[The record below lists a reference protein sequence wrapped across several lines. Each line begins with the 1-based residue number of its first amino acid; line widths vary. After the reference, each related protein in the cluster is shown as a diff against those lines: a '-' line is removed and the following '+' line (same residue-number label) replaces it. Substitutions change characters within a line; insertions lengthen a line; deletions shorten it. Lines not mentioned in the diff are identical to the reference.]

1 LPHLQ
6 QPKSALPLP
15 RFYEPELDL
24 LRFCAFL
31 AVFFYHSLPNDYSAL
46 IPHFGHAIPALITAI
61 RNALPFG
68 VCMFFLLSSYLIT
81 KLLVLERANTGSIDM
96 RNFYIRRI
104 LRIWP
109 LYLTFLLLMFALGRA
124 HIFTP
129 FETGRLL
136 AFLFFA
142 GNIYNGLFGFS
153 LNPISILWTIS
164 IEEQFYILWP
174 GLARIGTLFLKRAAW
189 IIVAIAA
196 LSAVLLGLYAA
207 SPRTTVWTS
216 SLVHFQFF
224 ALGALLA
231 IHFSK
236 GLPAYSTATR
246 ALFAVAGTALCLIA
260 SGPLHINREPVLSPY
275 LLALGY
281 ELMACGIVLLF
292 LVFLGATQG
301 RNRIPAS
308 LTYLGKISYGLYVF
322 HQMALDT
329 FQAIAIHYN
338 IHLGLKTIGGAAF
351 TLLLAMLSYRFF
363 EKPFLVLKD
372 RFSPVLSPTHAPVRR
387 SVETPVLT

>member
-1 LPHLQ
+1 MVAAPAPQ
-6 QPKSALPLP
+6 QPTQVAVRPP

-31 AVFFYHSLPNDYSAL
+31 AVFFYHAIPNDYSAL
-46 IPHFGHAIPALITAI
+46 IPHFGHALPAFLLNI

-81 KLLVLERANTGSIDM
+81 KLLVLERANTGSIDV
-96 RNFYIRRI
+96 RNFYIRRM

-109 LYLTFLLLMFALGRA
+109 LYITFLLVMFVLGRV
-124 HIFTP
+124 HVFP
-129 FETGRLL
+129 QFETGRLL
-136 AFLFFA
+136 AFLFIS

-174 GLARIGTLFLKRAAW
+174 GLARIGTAFLQRAAW
-189 IIVAIAA
+189 IIIGIAI
-196 LSAVLLGLYAA
+196 LSAVLLGLYARD
-207 SPRTTVWTS
+207 PRNAVWTS

-236 GLPAYSTATR
+236 RLPTFSTLTR
-246 ALFAVAGTALCLIA
+246 VLFAVTGAALILIA
-260 SGPLHINREPVLSPY
+260 TGPLHINREPVISPFA
-275 LLALGY
+275 LALGY

-308 LTYLGKISYGLYVF
+308 LTYLGRISYGLYVF

-329 FQAIAIHYN
+329 AQRLAIYYN
-338 IHLGLKTIGGAAF
+338 IHGLKIIVAAAL
-351 TLLLAMLSYRFF
+351 TLCLAMVSYRFF
-363 EKPFLVLKD
+363 EKPFLILKD
-372 RFSPVLSPTHAPVRR
+372 RFAPVLAHA
-387 SVETPVLT
+387 ETPLLT